1 MAVRNANDART
12 HWAEI
17 LDQVRDE
24 PVHIERRGREV
35 AVVVSPAFF
44 ERAVSALEDLEDIA
58 AGEAALEDGEL
69 VTHEQL
75 MRDLGLETV

>member
-1 MAVRNANDART
+1 MKTANDART

-17 LDQVRDE
+17 LDLVRDE
-24 PVHIERRGREV
+24 PVHVERRGREV

-44 ERAVSALEDLEDIA
+44 ERAVAALEDLEDIA
-58 AGEAALEDGEL
+58 AGETALDDDAEL

-75 MRDLGLETV
+75 LRDLGLETV

>member
-1 MAVRNANDART
+1 MAVKNANDART

-44 ERAVSALEDLEDIA
+44 ARAV
-58 AGEAALEDGEL
+58 AALEDIEDVAAAETALEDEEL
-69 VTHEQL
+69 VSHEQL

>member
-1 MAVRNANDART
+1 MAVRNANEART
-12 HWAEI
+12 RWAEI

-44 ERAVSALEDLEDIA
+44 ERAVTALEDIEDIA
-58 AGEAALEDGEL
+58 DGEAALEDEEL

-75 MRDLGLETV
+75 MHDLGLETV